1 VVRSVHRSARCG
13 RLHGILGPH
22 WWVPRGT
29 VCVLFPAF
37 RGVRP
42 IPQRR
47 EAGEMMEGSG
57 SSINSI
63 EQEREMIE
71 ALLSFAKYAIQ
82 NAEAHLTTVDL
93 IEAVELLQQVER
105 LIESRLIELSPQA
118 EPGLIQP
125 EANEM
130 DLRDL

>member
-1 VVRSVHRSARCG
+1 MNLNSG
-13 RLHGILGPH
+13 LH
-22 WWVPRGT
+22 T
-29 VCVLFPAF
+29 KA
-37 RGVRP
+37 
-42 IPQRR
+42 
-47 EAGEMMEGSG
+47 A
-57 SSINSI
+57 

-105 LIESRLIELSPQA
+105 LIEDRLIELAPLA
-118 EPGLIQP
+118 EPDLIQP
-125 EANEM
+125 ENYEL

>member
-1 VVRSVHRSARCG
+1 
-13 RLHGILGPH
+13 
-22 WWVPRGT
+22 
-29 VCVLFPAF
+29 
-37 RGVRP
+37 
-42 IPQRR
+42 
-47 EAGEMMEGSG
+47 MMEGSG
-57 SSINSI
+57 SSVNSI
-63 EQEREMIE
+63 EQEREMTE

-105 LIESRLIELSPQA
+105 LIEDRLIELAPLA

-125 EANEM
+125 EANEL